1 MNTSIPEGWLR
12 KAVIRPDPG
21 KLHAHGRQPIHSVY
35 GGAQLFTSET
45 FTKLATLARRS
56 LDQYARTEAELGDVF
71 ALPVG
76 LRTQIYARII
86 EKLDREAVEDFRVDF
101 EDGYGVRSNEDED
114 THALAAAEETA
125 KAMAAGLLPPFFGIR
140 IKALNPTTRGRA
152 IRTLDIYLTA
162 LVTSAGS
169 SLPRNFVVTLPK
181 VAASAEVALL
191 ADLLDEFERVLGL
204 DAFSIKIEIMVE
216 TARSLVSETG
226 TFALPAIVAAARGRC
241 VAAHFGAYDYTADL
255 GVISSE
261 QGLRHPSCDLARGI
275 MQLSLAG
282 TGVRLADGAT
292 SIMPI
297 APHRGDQLT
306 PSQEDEN
313 RTAVHA
319 AWKLHYDN
327 VRHALS
333 SGFYQG
339 WDLHPAQL
347 IARYAAVYAFFLEG
361 LDEAAA
367 RLKSFIDKGARAN
380 LVGTSFDDAAT
391 AQGLLNYFRRAID
404 SGAITEAEALDRSGL
419 TIEELRQGTFSKIIE
434 LRAARNS

>member
-1 MNTSIPEGWLR
+1 MKTSLPVGWL
-12 KAVIRPDPG
+12 KKVVNGPDTETP
-21 KLHAHGRQPIHSVY
+21 HSHGRQPIHSVY
-35 GGAQLFTSET
+35 GGVQLFTSET
-45 FTKLATLARRS
+45 FTKFGILARRS
-56 LDQYARTEAELGDVF
+56 LDQYARTEAEFGDVF
-71 ALPVG
+71 AIPSE
-76 LRTQIYARII
+76 LRPQIYSRVI

-101 EDGYGVRSNEDED
+101 EDGYGVRSGEDED
-114 THALAAAEETA
+114 GHALAAAEETA
-125 KAMAAGLLPPFFGIR
+125 KAIAAGVLPPFFGIR
-140 IKALNPTTRGRA
+140 IKALNPATRDRA

-162 LVTSAGS
+162 MVGSVGVTIPA
-169 SLPRNFVVTLPK
+169 NFVVTLPK
-181 VAASAEVALL
+181 VASSGEVALL
-191 ADLLDEFERVLGL
+191 ADLLDDLERILGL

-216 TARSLVSETG
+216 TARSLVSETD
-226 TFALPAIVAAARGRC
+226 TFALPAIVDAARGRC
-241 VAAHFGAYDYTADL
+241 VAAHFGAYDYTAEL

-282 TGVRLADGAT
+282 TGVRLSDGAT
-292 SIMPI
+292 SIMPV
-297 APHRGDQLT
+297 APYRASKLT
-306 PSQEDEN
+306 AAQEDEN
-313 RTAVHA
+313 RKAVHA

-333 SGFYQG
+333 CGFYQG

-361 LDEAAA
+361 LDDAAA

-380 LVGTSFDDAAT
+380 LIGTSFDDAAT